1 MSQRTVAEI
10 NQHSLTLPPAQTRAF
25 SIQIEL
31 KGSECQSLGLKSLN
45 NSSKSDNLDP
55 LEVGVKRERQ
65 TESPTSPSGSAKL
78 GRSVGK
84 HWRAEQ
90 SPTGLCKLESK
101 FASVETQTSSQHRS
115 VCTQTPPFEPATSV
129 VHSPIR
135 TPEPEH
141 KGGNHH
147 YGHH

>member
-10 NQHSLTLPPAQTRAF
+10 DQHSLTLPPAPTCAL

-31 KGSECQSLGLKSLN
+31 NGSECSSLGLESLN
-45 NSSKSDNLDP
+45 NSSKSDNLDL
-55 LEVGVKRERQ
+55 LEVGVKRARQ
-65 TESPTSPSGSAKL
+65 PESPT
-78 GRSVGK
+78 
-84 HWRAEQ
+84 
-90 SPTGLCKLESK
+90 ESK
-101 FASVETQTSSQHRS
+101 FASVETQTSSQRRS
-115 VCTQTPPFEPATSV
+115 VCTQTPPFEPTTSV